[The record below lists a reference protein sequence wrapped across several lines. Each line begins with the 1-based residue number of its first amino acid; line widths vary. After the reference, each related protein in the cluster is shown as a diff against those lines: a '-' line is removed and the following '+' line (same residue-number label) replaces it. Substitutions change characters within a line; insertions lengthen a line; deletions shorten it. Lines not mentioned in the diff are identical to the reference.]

1 MGPLAVVVLALGI
14 LPQSPATDLQP
25 LLNEADR
32 LAWLTDWYRA
42 MPLYAEVE
50 RTATQSGDTR
60 NALYAKFGRLR
71 GQMQMRS
78 LVEISEEI
86 AKDLDTPL
94 VARDP
99 HLRLRALTVKGDID
113 LEWDIRLA
121 QSDWEQVRQLAR
133 DLPDS
138 AWENRANG
146 ELGLIAFLGGNTGEA
161 MSLVQQALTATTKS
175 GDVGGEIRYVSA
187 IANGLLLAGYGSLA
201 MPYVDRALKTANEH
215 PDTGFPFVIY
225 STKVALLLE
234 LQRADEAERIAQTA
248 MSEAKGGNRRIKQVE
263 LSVLLA
269 QIAQKRGQQDLAV
282 GYLEEAAQT
291 ARAGDVRRLLAD
303 VEADLADAYRARGD
317 LDTAAQ
323 HAQAAVDDTI
333 TAGSQFLL
341 PDRLRVMAD
350 IYEGQ
355 ARFQEADAVY
365 QQATDVIEG
374 IMVNVPSTG
383 AQARLIGAMSAIYTG
398 HFRLAVDRLRDPG
411 EGVRDPRTG
420 EGPGDCGCPPDR
432 SDSPAECIS
441 RCGGTSQDHLPSAR
455 EIDESKP
462 SGAAAKAPRSA
473 LGSGTVE
480 HARSLNTRYPDDE
493 AKRPN
498 RSCGGT
504 TEPSA

>member
-14 LPQSPATDLQP
+14 LPQSQATDLQP

-99 HLRLRALTVKGDID
+99 RLRLRALTVKGDID

-133 DLPDS
+133 ELPDS

-161 MSLVQQALTATTKS
+161 MGLVQQALTATTKS

-187 IANGLLLAGYGSLA
+187 IANGLLLAGYASLA

-248 MSEAKGGNRRIKQVE
+248 MAEAKAGNRRIKQVE

-282 GYLEEAAQT
+282 GYLEEAVQI

-303 VEADLADAYRARGD
+303 VEADLADAYRVRGD
-317 LDTAAQ
+317 LDTAVQ
-323 HAQAAVDDTI
+323 HAHAAVDDTI

-383 AQARLIGAMSAIYTG
+383 CAGSADRRHECDLHRSFPIGCRSAS
-398 HFRLAVDRLRDPG
+398 RSC

-420 EGPGDCGCPPDR
+420 ERSGDCGCPPGR
-432 SDSPAECIS
+432 SESPDECIS
-441 RCGGTSQDHLPSAR
+441 RRGGTSQNHLPAAS
-455 EIDESKP
+455 EVDEGKP
-462 SGAAAKAPRSA
+462 SGPAAKAPRSA
-473 LGSGTVE
+473 LGSGTAE
-480 HARSLNTRYPDDE
+480 HASAVNTRHPDDD
-493 AKRPN
+493 AKRPG
-498 RSCGGT
+498 RSRSGT